1 MVFIKQRHLLG
12 SCILK
17 FFFRKAHLIPNI
29 LHTTQKIGQILHT
42 TD

>member
-1 MVFIKQRHLLG
+1 MVVIKQRHLLG

-17 FFFRKAHLIPNI
+17 KKIRKAHLIPNI

-42 TD
+42 TN